1 MKTQS
6 NIIITFLFLIIFFNA
21 CNTKTSSQF
30 NNYNIALDTVISG
43 YDSKDLDI
51 YTEAQHRI
59 ISNINIYDKIQEDT
73 LLSPMER
80 ENLIDKLS
88 NASLTWYQVNHI
100 FTKIIF
106 TPDDNDNIIGSIEV
120 SYINHDHD
128 NVNDTDSITILQI
141 YTPEEMKNIQ
151 VTLADWEQDSICNE
165 YYLNIISLEHGSFIS
180 RLKNKDQKEFLER
193 DVMLIYEYIQE
204 IDSCYIAASVP
215 LKILQK
221 QLKEDNME

>member
-6 NIIITFLFLIIFFNA
+6 NIIITFLFLIISFNA

-30 NNYNIALDTVISG
+30 NNYNIALDTIISG
-43 YDSKDLDI
+43 YNSKDLDI
-51 YTEAQHRI
+51 YTEAQRRI
-59 ISNINIYDKIQEDT
+59 ISNINIYDKIQEDS

-80 ENLIDKLS
+80 EDLINKLS
-88 NASLTWYQVNHI
+88 NASLTWNQVNHI

-106 TPDDNDNIIGSIEV
+106 IPDDNDNA
-120 SYINHDHD
+120 
-128 NVNDTDSITILQI
+128 NDTDSITILQI

-204 IDSCYIAASVP
+204 IDSCYIAASIP

>member
-6 NIIITFLFLIIFFNA
+6 HIIITFLFLIISFNA

-165 YYLNIISLEHGSFIS
+165 YYLNIISL
-180 RLKNKDQKEFLER
+180 
-193 DVMLIYEYIQE
+193 
-204 IDSCYIAASVP
+204 
-215 LKILQK
+215 
-221 QLKEDNME
+221 

>member
-6 NIIITFLFLIIFFNA
+6 SIIITSLLLIISFNA

-30 NNYNIALDTVISG
+30 NNYNIALDSIISG

-51 YTEAQHRI
+51 YTEAQRRI

-73 LLSPMER
+73 LLAPMER

-106 TPDDNDNIIGSIEV
+106 IPDDNNNIMGSIEI
-120 SYINHDHD
+120 SYINHD

-180 RLKNKDQKEFLER
+180 QLKNKDQKEFLER
-193 DVMLIYEYIQE
+193 DMMFIYEYIQE
-204 IDSCYIAASVP
+204 IDSCYIAASIP

>member
-6 NIIITFLFLIIFFNA
+6 NIIITFLLLIIFFNA

-30 NNYNIALDTVISG
+30 NNYNIALDTIISG
-43 YDSKDLDI
+43 YNSKDLDI
-51 YTEAQHRI
+51 YTEAQRRI

-80 ENLIDKLS
+80 EDLIDKLS

-106 TPDDNDNIIGSIEV
+106 TPDDNDNA
-120 SYINHDHD
+120 
-128 NVNDTDSITILQI
+128 NDTDSITILQI

-193 DVMLIYEYIQE
+193 DMMLIYEYIQE
-204 IDSCYIAASVP
+204 IDSCYIAASIP

>member
-6 NIIITFLFLIIFFNA
+6 SIIITSLLLIISFNA

-30 NNYNIALDTVISG
+30 NNYNIALDSIISG

-51 YTEAQHRI
+51 YTEAQRRI
-59 ISNINIYDKIQEDT
+59 IYNINIYDKIQEDT
-73 LLSPMER
+73 LLAPMER

-106 TPDDNDNIIGSIEV
+106 IPDDNNNIMGSIEI
-120 SYINHDHD
+120 SYINHD

-180 RLKNKDQKEFLER
+180 QLKNKDQKEFLER
-193 DVMLIYEYIQE
+193 DMMFIYEYIQE
-204 IDSCYIAASVP
+204 IDSCYIAASIP